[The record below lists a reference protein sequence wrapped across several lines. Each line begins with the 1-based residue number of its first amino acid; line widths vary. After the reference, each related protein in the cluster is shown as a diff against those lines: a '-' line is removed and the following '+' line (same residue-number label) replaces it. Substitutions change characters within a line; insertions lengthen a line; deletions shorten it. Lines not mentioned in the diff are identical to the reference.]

1 MGPCWNATPASTT
14 KPTAIR
20 SDLTVSVTLRP
31 HSAMRPNQIAQAET
45 TAWAGTGA
53 RRGRRRGRGCGRG
66 HGRAAQARTRGAG
79 RRRRRGRGCRR
90 GRWAQAQAWARTRA
104 RARARAR
111 AQAWARARTRAR
123 AWAQA
128 QARARGQET
137 MIYKPK
143 KSRVRLFFSQLN
155 LSFNPA
161 ATALFSGN
169 AANNHTSTR
178 HSAMP

>member
-79 RRRRRGRGCRR
+79 RRRRRGRGLGR
-90 GRWAQAQAWARTRA
+90 GRGRGRG
-104 RARARAR
+104 AR

>member
-1 MGPCWNATPASTT
+1 MGSPRENAAGKAG
-14 KPTAIR
+14 KP
-20 SDLTVSVTLRP
+20 
-31 HSAMRPNQIAQAET
+31 
-45 TAWAGTGA
+45 GA
-53 RRGRRRGRGCGRG
+53 R
-66 HGRAAQARTRGAG
+66 T
-79 RRRRRGRGCRR
+79 
-90 GRWAQAQAWARTRA
+90 
-104 RARARAR
+104 
-111 AQAWARARTRAR
+111 
-123 AWAQA
+123 QA